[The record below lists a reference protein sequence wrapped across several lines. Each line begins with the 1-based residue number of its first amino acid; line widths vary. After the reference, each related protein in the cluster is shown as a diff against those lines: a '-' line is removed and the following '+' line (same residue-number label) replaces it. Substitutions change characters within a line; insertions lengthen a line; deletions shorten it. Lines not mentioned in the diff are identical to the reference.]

1 MKTVVVYVRLIVS
14 IALLSLL
21 AACSMGSPTG
31 DVVAKEVEGFY
42 KARQQQDI
50 DVALGYYSNK
60 RPAEDWQHH
69 LEHVASQLGNVESFE
84 KKRMEVN
91 TVLSGRFYIFD
102 YQVKYSSGADASE
115 TLTFFD
121 TVKEDDKFGIVAH
134 VISADG
140 YRKLF

>member
-1 MKTVVVYVRLIVS
+1 MRSTILFVRSMFVAAVLF
-14 IALLSLL
+14 LLT
-21 AACSMGSPTG
+21 ACSMGSPTG

-42 KARQQQDI
+42 KARQQQDV
-50 DVALGYYSNK
+50 DLALGYYSNK
-60 RPAEDWQHH
+60 RPLEDWRHH
-69 LEHVASQLGNVESFE
+69 LEHTVSKLGNVESYE
-84 KKRMEVN
+84 QKGMEVN

-102 YQVKYSSGADASE
+102 YQVKYSSGTDAKE

-140 YRKLF
+140 YRQLF